1 MPRERT
7 AEEQLDYIMESCRAL
22 METPGFDRQTPV
34 SLGLLSAWIGRS
46 KYERERKAPWICDY
60 KHPPDRMV
68 AARKLARAIID
79 FVEQGEES
87 TPEGWIALARDIL
100 GKENP
105 SDEAAH
111 SNDPSS
117 RDAEPTDRL

>member
-7 AEEQLDYIMESCRAL
+7 AEERLDYIAESCDWLTRSQGKKA
-22 METPGFDRQTPV
+22 PV
-34 SLGLLSAWIGRS
+34 TLECLSTWIGRS
-46 KYERERKAPWICDY
+46 KYEVKRKAPWICDY

-87 TPEGWIALARDIL
+87 TPEGWIALAREIL
-100 GKENP
+100 GKEDP
-105 SDEAAH
+105 SDEEAH